1 MPLNKKP
8 DPAAAPAPEEKSK
21 HGIWDIPLVRIIVAV
36 FCAIITW
43 FVVTMYFDQEGNVT
57 VMVDEISYTYQAST
71 YTSLGLDLVETPQT
85 GNISVRVEGS
95 TTVIGN
101 ITGSDIMVYPRYST
115 VRGAGEVTLD
125 LAARFVSSDYDNFNI
140 DLTVENPTN
149 ITVVFDE
156 VSEKVLPVTAD
167 TSQIEIADGFSLN
180 RVSPV
185 PAEVTLTG
193 PTSELEQVA
202 SVAAVVPAQSRLNDS
217 VTLEAPLEGPVV
229 EGGVGVGGHAPHA
242 APLFEELVG
251 AGGVGQAV
259 VDDLAV
265 PPQALDGPHGGVGLE
280 LGPVVVGKVEGD
292 QSGAHGAPS

>member
-71 YTSLGLDLVETPQT
+71 QSSAAYLVETPQT

-115 VRGAGEVTLD
+115 VRGA
-125 LAARFVSSDYDNFNI
+125 ARSRWIWPRALSPS
-140 DLTVENPTN
+140 TMT
-149 ITVVFDE
+149 
-156 VSEKVLPVTAD
+156 
-167 TSQIEIADGFSLN
+167 TS
-180 RVSPV
+180 
-185 PAEVTLTG
+185 TLT
-193 PTSELEQVA
+193 
-202 SVAAVVPAQSRLNDS
+202 
-217 VTLEAPLEGPVV
+217 
-229 EGGVGVGGHAPHA
+229 
-242 APLFEELVG
+242 
-251 AGGVGQAV
+251 
-259 VDDLAV
+259 
-265 PPQALDGPHGGVGLE
+265 
-280 LGPVVVGKVEGD
+280 
-292 QSGAHGAPS
+292 